1 MTNSLKP
8 IIKAILLMGGRGD
21 RFGSARPKQFHLLS
35 GKPVYLYALETLR
48 ASLAFSKI
56 IIVCPEGWKE
66 AVSKETASFQDSI
79 ELVNGGSTRQHSCYL
94 GLQQA
99 SPCDYVLIHD
109 AVRPL
114 LTDEIIN
121 KNISS
126 VLQHKAVNT
135 ICPVSDTIVY
145 LDPTKQF
152 IQNIPNR
159 SFCFQGQTPQTFA
172 YSLIVNAHNHALQAK
187 VFNASDDCQ
196 LVLGIGHPIHTVNGS
211 EQNIKITNAIDLYI
225 AEHLLRTYRPVRDI
239 RPIRDIDLSDKFLG
253 KVFVITGGTGG
264 IGKEICRLLER
275 YGATAIPISTTSHYK
290 ANLQSPREAK
300 KVFHQIYKKYGLIDG
315 LINSIGY
322 LKKSHLA
329 DLSIEE
335 IQKGIGIN
343 FSSVIYSCKFARIK
357 PKGHIVNLASS
368 AYFRGRRECTIYSGS
383 KAAIVNFTQALAEEV
398 PHLFINAVIPQRTNT
413 SLRKKNFPLEDP
425 SQLLSPEQ
433 VASSTLSVLLQDKD
447 TGTVIEIK
455 KWDVMDSNQ

>member
-1 MTNSLKP
+1 MTDSSKP
-8 IIKAILLMGGRGD
+8 IVKAILVMGGRGQ
-21 RFGSARPKQFHLLS
+21 RFDSSRPKQFHLLS

-48 ASLAFSKI
+48 ASLAFSTI
-56 IIVCPEGWKE
+56 IIVCPEDWKE
-66 AVSKETASFQDSI
+66 AVCKETVAFRDSI
-79 ELVNGGSTRQHSCYL
+79 QIVTGGSTRQHSCYL

-99 SPCDYVLIHD
+99 HPCDYVLIHD

-114 LTDEIIN
+114 LTQEIIN
-121 KNISS
+121 KNIES

-135 ICPVSDTIVY
+135 ICPVSDTIVH

-152 IQNIPNR
+152 IRNIPDR
-159 SFCFQGQTPQTFA
+159 SFCYQGQTPQTFA
-172 YSLIVNAHNHALQAK
+172 YSLLLNAHNHALQFQ

-196 LVLGIGHPIHTVNGS
+196 LVLGLGHPVYTVNGS
-211 EQNIKITNAIDLYI
+211 EQNIKITHAIDLYI
-225 AEHLLRTYRPVRDI
+225 AEHLLRTYRPVKE
-239 RPIRDIDLSDKFLG
+239 IDLSDKFLG
-253 KVFVITGGTGG
+253 KVFVVTGGTGG

-275 YGATAIPISTTSHYK
+275 YGAIAIPISTTSDYK
-290 ANLQSPREAK
+290 ANLQSAREAK

-322 LKKSHLA
+322 LKKSRLA

-335 IQKGIGIN
+335 IQKGIAIN

-357 PKGHIVNLASS
+357 PKGHIINLASS

-398 PHLFINAVIPQRTNT
+398 PNLFINAVIPQRTNT
-413 SLRKKNFPLEDP
+413 SLRKKNFPMEDS

-433 VASSTLSVLLQDKD
+433 VASSTLSVLLQQRD

-455 KWDVMDSNQ
+455 K

>member
-1 MTNSLKP
+1 MTNSSKP
-8 IIKAILLMGGRGD
+8 IIKAILVMGGKGH
-21 RFGSARPKQFHLLS
+21 RFGSSTPKQFHLLS
-35 GKPVYLYALETLR
+35 GKPVYLYALETLK
-48 ASLAFSKI
+48 ASLAFSEI

-66 AVSKETASFQDSI
+66 AVIKETDDFRDFIQI
-79 ELVNGGSTRQHSCYL
+79 INGGSTRQRSCYL

-99 SPCDYVLIHD
+99 YPCDYVLIHD
-109 AVRPL
+109 AARPL
-114 LTDEIIN
+114 LTHKIIN
-121 KNISS
+121 EHIVS

-135 ICPVSDTIVY
+135 ICPVSDTIVH
-145 LDPTKQF
+145 LDSSKQF
-152 IQNIPNR
+152 IQNIPDR

-172 YSLIVNAHNHALQAK
+172 YSLILNAHNHALQSK
-187 VFNASDDCQ
+187 VLNASDDCQ
-196 LVLGIGHPIHTVNGS
+196 LVLGIGHPVYTVLGS
-211 EQNIKITNAIDLYI
+211 EQNIKITNAVDLYI
-225 AEHLLRTYRPVRDI
+225 AEHLLRTYRP
-239 RPIRDIDLSDKFLG
+239 IRDIDLTGKFLG

-264 IGKEICRLLER
+264 IGKEICRMLER

-343 FSSVIYSCKFARIK
+343 FSSVIYSCKFAQIK
-357 PKGHIVNLASS
+357 PGGHIVNLASS

-398 PHLFINAVIPQRTNT
+398 PSLFINAVIPQRTNT
-413 SLRKKNFPLEDP
+413 SLRKKNFPTDDP

-433 VASSTLSVLLQDKD
+433 VAFSTLSVLLQQED

-455 KWDVMDSNQ
+455 K

>member
-8 IIKAILLMGGRGD
+8 IIKAILVMGGRGD
-21 RFGSARPKQFHLLS
+21 RFGSTRPKQFHLLS
-35 GKPVYLYALETLR
+35 GKPVYLYALETLQ

-66 AVSKETASFQDSI
+66 AVFKETASFQDSI
-79 ELVNGGSTRQHSCYL
+79 QIVNGGSTRQHSCYL

-99 SPCDYVLIHD
+99 FPCDYVLIHD

-114 LTDEIIN
+114 LTHEIIN

-126 VLQHKAVNT
+126 VLQHKAINT

-145 LDPTKQF
+145 LDPTKRF

-172 YSLIVNAHNHALQAK
+172 YSLIVNAHNRALKSK

-196 LVLGIGHPIHTVNGS
+196 LVLGIGHPVHTVNGS

-225 AEHLLRTYRPVRDI
+225 AEHLLRTN
-239 RPIRDIDLSDKFLG
+239 RPIRDIDLSGKFLG

-290 ANLQSPREAK
+290 ANLQSAREAK

-357 PKGHIVNLASS
+357 PRGHIVNLASS

-398 PHLFINAVIPQRTNT
+398 PNLFINAVIPQRTNT

-455 KWDVMDSNQ
+455 KWDVMDSNHRPVH